1 MNRNSKQYL
10 TNNINRSTYYCKRN
24 TVCLE
29 RNRKSIYVNMNKK
42 GDMCKCQY
50 NFAGF
55 GLNNNVGK
63 PAFLFSPFCLLK
75 VSDPSSGMTDR

>member
-1 MNRNSKQYL
+1 MRFDKEFSKFDNYAQL
-10 TNNINRSTYYCKRN
+10 R
-24 TVCLE
+24 
-29 RNRKSIYVNMNKK
+29 
-42 GDMCKCQY
+42 CKCQY